1 MEEKVDRKFLTVRT
15 SRNTLESF
23 DRSKIVE
30 SLVKETG
37 LDRKIAEEIA
47 KEVEEFV
54 KGLKFISAPLIRE
67 IVNVKLLERGLEEAR
82 RDYTRLGLPVYDV
95 TNIIEKGIRENAN
108 LQHNPETIHKH
119 VADWVMKEYALLKAL
134 PLHLADAH
142 MKGEIHIHDLEYFV
156 TRPYC
161 FQHDLRWFLKNGL
174 KVDGTGENT
183 AVAGPAKN
191 AEVAILHAAKA
202 LAAAQTNF
210 AGGQGLDFFNVW
222 LAPYMAGKT
231 YKEIKQLAQMFVYEM
246 SVDPETQL
254 IVRHNGNIE
263 KVKIGDLVDEWMNGN
278 AKNVKMFGRNEVL
291 LIDDDL
297 EVLTC
302 DEDGVRFAKITG
314 MSRHSSDHI
323 LEIKTERGIKVRVTG
338 HHSLYVIREGR
349 LKAIRADELKVGDE
363 IVFAFPEIEIDRGYI
378 NLYEELKN
386 KNYAKRFRVTNLS
399 KVVEKVGAENFK
411 RVLKIDSWKLREIIA
426 GRRTI
431 SFGEFVKIVEAFNL
445 DIDDI
450 KEVRITSSTYSRKK
464 YYLPMKLEIT
474 PELLRLIG
482 YYLADGY
489 VNASDEGMGVGL
501 ALGDYELVEDAK
513 RCIRAVFENE
523 PFIEKDR
530 TWNIRFGGKL
540 GVKLF
545 LDILDLGK
553 YDHERRIP
561 AWILLLPKEK
571 LKEVLKA
578 YFSGDGYVSKSTARV
593 VGCSTVS
600 EQLMSDVVFALLK
613 FRILPTIHEI
623 EKNVKEIGGVQVKS
637 QRKAYRVLV
646 FDLHK
651 FYSEVGLIG
660 KKDDRFKGL
669 VRISTDG
676 SALFTL
682 KVVSIDRNEGEFK
695 VYDIEVENTHR
706 FIGVNRYCAV
716 FSNSQMYVAR
726 GGQSLGKDELIYV
739 VEDGKCKVVEIGKF
753 IDDLMEKHSDEVIE
767 YGDTEI
773 LYLNDEIYTVSVNT
787 RTGKAE
793 IKRIYAVSR
802 HKPKG
807 KVYRIVGKDG
817 TSVVVTE
824 DHSLFNYDENG
835 NLVQVRPTEMKHII
849 RTFDNPFD
857 EEFKLGD
864 LIETGY
870 RRTESPYNTRQNDI
884 PERIE
889 ISVEL
894 CQFLGLFVAE
904 GSYCTN
910 GIRIATKDGDIIE
923 FVKDFVG
930 SLNPNISVSY
940 RDGSVCFVNKGFYEF
955 MRSLIDG
962 RAENKN
968 VPDFILKG
976 DRTIKLAFLGGLI
989 SGDGYV
995 SKDGRVHIYTTSK
1008 RLLGQ
1013 LHLLLSSLGILY
1025 TLKVRE
1031 KGEEVEI
1038 KGRRT
1043 FRRHECYVIELAK
1056 DSVAELKPYIVS
1068 RRKRERIKEV
1078 SVNRMPFDYR
1088 ILKEHLRKLAR
1099 RKPYADYAW
1108 KANGRRLKYGTLNR
1122 LAELNPHLRGII
1134 ERLKRNVPIEIEKIE
1149 EIEYDG
1155 YVYDLSVEENENFVT
1170 SQGILCHN
1178 TVFSDIDIEYG
1189 VPKICQ
1195 DIPAVL
1201 PGGVV
1206 KDSITYGDFEEE
1218 AIAFARALTEVYLEG
1233 DYVGKPFFFPKPN
1246 YKLRRECFKKEG
1258 FDEFMILVHKVVAK
1272 YGSPYFLNLLAGYL
1286 PDNVFAQCCRLVLSP
1301 DNTDWEDFKKGCMRT
1316 GSLQVVTIN
1325 LPRIAYE
1332 ANGNDE
1338 KLFELLEKRME
1349 LAKEVIEIKREIII
1363 KRMKEGA
1370 LPFLTQDVNGEPYY
1384 RVDKVVRSIG
1394 FVGLNEMLKAHTG
1407 EELHE
1412 SKDAWRFGLEVIKR
1426 MMDLAM
1432 EWSMETGQRWVITQT
1447 PAESAAHRLALLD
1460 LKEFNGKAVVQGD
1473 VKTGAV
1479 YYTNSSHVRV
1489 SADVP
1494 LFERLKIE
1502 GAFHP
1507 LCNGGMMAHVWIGES
1522 SPNPELLWEL
1532 TKKIATKTLIGYW
1545 AYTKDMTFCRNCK
1558 KLHGGILKKCPS
1570 CGSDSLEWYSRV
1582 TGYYQRV
1589 SGWNDGKV
1597 RELFDR
1603 KRVRF

>member
-1 MEEKVDRKFLTVRT
+1 MANTDFSDTEFDHNKEFLTVRT
-15 SRNTLESF
+15 SRNTIEQF
-23 DRSKIVE
+23 DRDKIVK

-37 LDRKIAEEIA
+37 IPKEVAEEIA
-47 KEVEEFV
+47 LDVENTI
-54 KGLKFISAPLIRE
+54 KKLKLKFISAPLIRE
-67 IVNVKLLERGLEEAR
+67 IVNVKLLERGLEDAR
-82 RDYTRLGLPVYDV
+82 RDYTRLGLPVYD
-95 TNIIEKGIRENAN
+95 TTQIIEKGIRENAN

-142 MKGEIHIHDLEYFV
+142 MRGEIHIHDLEYFV

-174 KVDGTGENT
+174 RVDGTGENT

-246 SVDPETQL
+246 SVDPDTEL
-254 IVRHNGNIE
+254 IVRKNGRVE
-263 KVKIGDLVDEWMNGN
+263 RVRIGELVDGFMERN
-278 AKNVKMFGRNEVL
+278 AKDVKVFGRNEVL

-302 DEDGVRFAKITG
+302 DENGVRFSKITG
-314 MSRHSSDHI
+314 MSRHKSDHI
-323 LEIKTERGIKVRVTG
+323 LEIKTERGINIKVTG
-338 HHSLYVIREGR
+338 HHSLYVIRDGR
-349 LKAIRADELKVGDE
+349 LKAVRAEDLKVGDE
-363 IVFAFPEIEIDRGYI
+363 IVFAFPEVELDVPYI
-378 NLYEELKN
+378 NIYEAFRDKD
-386 KNYAKRFRVTNLS
+386 YARSFRVTNLA
-399 KVVEKVGAENFK
+399 KVAEKVGRENFMK
-411 RVLKIDSWKLREIIA
+411 FLGIDSWTFNEIIE

-431 SFGEFVKIVEAFNL
+431 SFSEFVKLVKHFNL
-445 DIDDI
+445 SLDDI
-450 KEVRITSSTYSRKK
+450 ADVLITSSTHSKKK
-464 YYLPMKLEIT
+464 YHLPMKLEVS
-474 PELLRLIG
+474 PEFLRLVG
-482 YYLADGY
+482 YVIADGY
-489 VNASDEGMGVGL
+489 FNSSDEGMGVGL
-501 ALGDYELVEDAK
+501 ALGNEELVEDAK
-513 RCIRAVFENE
+513 ACVRKVFGND
-523 PFIEKDR
+523 PFVDKRE
-530 TWNIRFGGKL
+530 WNIRFGGRL

-545 LDILDLGK
+545 LDILKIGR

-561 AWILLLPKEK
+561 AWMLLLPKDK
-571 LKEVLKA
+571 LAELLKA
-578 YFSGDGYVSKSTARV
+578 YFSGDGYVTNSTAKF

-600 EQLMSDVVFALLK
+600 EGLKDDIVFALLR
-613 FRILPTIHEI
+613 FRILPTIGEYEKECGEI
-623 EKNVKEIGGVQVKS
+623 KERYYVIRVFDACTFAEIGF
-637 QRKAYRVLV
+637 QRSAKNEKLMAM
-646 FDLHK
+646 
-651 FYSEVGLIG
+651 
-660 KKDDRFKGL
+660 
-669 VRISTDG
+669 TDG
-676 SALFTL
+676 STLFTL
-682 KVVSIDRNEGEFK
+682 KITSIERKEGEFT
-695 VYDIEVENTHR
+695 VYDIEVDGTHR
-706 FIGVNRYCAV
+706 FIGSNRYCAV

-726 GGQSLGKDELIYV
+726 GGQSLGKDELVYV
-739 VEDGKCKVVEIGKF
+739 IENGKCRVVEIGKF
-753 IDDLMEKHSDEVIE
+753 VDELIENSNNVIRK
-767 YGDTEI
+767 GDTEI
-773 LYLNDEIYTVSVNT
+773 VYLDRDIYTISVNT
-787 RTGKAE
+787 KTGRAE
-793 IKRIYAVSR
+793 LKRVYAVSR
-802 HKPKG
+802 HKPRG

-824 DHSLFNYDENG
+824 DHSLFNYSEKG
-835 NLVQVRPTEMKHII
+835 ELVQVKPLEMRHIV
-849 RTFDNPFD
+849 RTFDSPFR
-857 EEFKLGD
+857 EIYKLGD
-864 LIETGY
+864 YIETGY
-870 RRTESPYNTRQNDI
+870 KRAERSSRQNDI
-884 PERIE
+884 PEKLKIT
-889 ISVEL
+889 IEL
-894 CQFLGLFVAE
+894 CQFFGLFVAE
-904 GSYCTN
+904 GSYGTN
-910 GIRIATKDGDIIE
+910 GIRIATKDEDVIE
-923 FVKDFVG
+923 FIRNFVKN
-930 SLNPNISVSY
+930 LNPNISVGY
-940 RDGSVCFVNKGFYEF
+940 RDNSVCFVNKGFYEF
-955 MRSLIDG
+955 VRSMVNC

-968 VPDFILKG
+968 IPDFVLNG
-976 DRTIKLAFLGGLI
+976 DKIIKLAFLGGLI

-995 SKDGRVHIYTTSK
+995 SKDGRVQIYTTSK
-1008 RLLGQ
+1008 QLLGQ
-1013 LHLLLSSLGILY
+1013 LHLLLSSLGFLY
-1025 TLKVRE
+1025 TVKLKRKGEVLKINGKETRRNYDCYIIEISKEHAKEIKPFVISRAKRE
-1031 KGEEVEI
+1031 KI
-1038 KGRRT
+1038 RDCNKNM
-1043 FRRHECYVIELAK
+1043 F
-1056 DSVAELKPYIVS
+1056 P
-1068 RRKRERIKEV
+1068 
-1078 SVNRMPFDYR
+1078 MDYR
-1088 ILKEHLRKLAR
+1088 VVKGYLRRLCV
-1099 RKPYADYAW
+1099 RKPYRDHSW
-1108 KANGRRLKYGTLNR
+1108 KSNGRRLKFGTLER
-1122 LAELNPHLRGII
+1122 IGELNPHLTQVI
-1134 ERLKRNVPIEIEKIE
+1134 ERLKRNVPVEIKEIR

-1155 YVYDLSVEENENFVT
+1155 YVYDLSVEDNENFIT
-1170 SQGILCHN
+1170 AFGILCHN

-1195 DIPAVL
+1195 DLPAVL
-1201 PGGVV
+1201 PGGVM
-1206 KDSITYGDFEEE
+1206 KDSVTYGDFEEE

-1246 YKLRRECFKKEG
+1246 YKLRRECFKKDG
-1258 FDEFMILVHKVVAK
+1258 FDDFMILVHKVVAK

-1301 DNTDWEDFKKGCMRT
+1301 DNTDWEDFKNGCMRT

-1332 ANGNDE
+1332 SKGNDE
-1338 KLFELLEKRME
+1338 KLFELLEERMK
-1349 LAKEVIEIKREIII
+1349 LAREVIEIKREIII
-1363 KRMKEGA
+1363 KRMKQGA

-1522 SPNPELLWEL
+1522 APNPELLWEL
-1532 TKKIATKTLIGYW
+1532 TKKIATRTLVGYW
-1545 AYTKDMTFCRNCK
+1545 AYTKDMTFCRSCK
-1558 KLHGGILKKCPS
+1558 RLSGGIKKSCPF
-1570 CGSDSLEWYSRV
+1570 CGSKDIEWYSRV

-1589 SGWNDGKV
+1589 SGWNDGKIK
-1597 RELFDR
+1597 ELFDR
-1603 KRVRF
+1603 KRVNLG